1 MALKGNLR
9 DFSIIQ
15 LLNLINLANKS
26 GGLHIEG
33 PSQSARIIFRE
44 GKLAFA
50 ILGEQTDPLLIVL
63 QNGKLITPKQVAT
76 ITSRGQNLNDKEM
89 GIFLINAGYLTQQ
102 QIFSALETSTSE
114 IVRKLFTWNEGFFNF
129 EIGEITPDE
138 KIPIRLDLEN
148 LIVEGARN
156 LQELEDLKN
165 ELPSLEMALK
175 FTERPGTN
183 IRDVNL
189 SVEEWRVVSYVNP
202 KNTIQQIAKT
212 TQLNDLEIRRVV
224 YALLQAGLVE
234 LVRPVGTPLALSGRM
249 FKTQDP
255 LEQKSLVNRLI
266 ERIRSI

>member
-44 GKLAFA
+44 GKLAFV

-212 TQLNDLEIRRVV
+212 TQLNELEIRRVV